1 MGKFQHS
8 VTPELHYFRN
18 MLLTTRRS
26 VSCYGVSAWPNRA
39 AREGSCEQGSA
50 QTGKRAFPSDWKS
63 A

>member
-1 MGKFQHS
+1 
-8 VTPELHYFRN
+8 

-39 AREGSCEQGSA
+39 AREGSA

-63 A
+63 AAKK